1 MEIVMT
7 KLWAKLFDTDGDG
20 NVEAIQFSDDDPITL
35 FTPEACQYWHEVP
48 LGTAQGDVLE
58 KTTGTWWKGADWLEK
73 RISESAP
80 PVENPV
86 IVPYVF
92 PGGVLAVE
100 IVSPGSNYMEES
112 VRDQYDIEDPSGNPE
127 NRAFGLVL
135 EVKFDPETEGAIS
148 TIIHQGGQKYQVGQ
162 TFTVK
167 NGRDLINWDRRNPTW
182 CVIRITE
189 VQE

>member
-1 MEIVMT
+1 M
-7 KLWAKLFDTDGDG
+7 
-20 NVEAIQFSDDDPITL
+20 
-35 FTPEACQYWHEVP
+35 P

-58 KTTGTWWKGADWLEK
+58 KATGTWWKGADWLEK

-86 IVPYVF
+86 IVPYIF

-100 IVSPGSNYMEES
+100 IVSPGSNYIEES
-112 VRDQYDIEDPSGNPE
+112 VRDQYDVEDPSGDPE

-148 TIIHQGGQKYQVGQ
+148 TIIHHGGQKYQVGQ
-162 TFTVK
+162 TFNVK

-189 VQE
+189 VKE